1 MTIQNILIELFNS
14 TDASSSHRLK
24 TQLFESIEELYV
36 TKNNG
41 SSPTLN
47 QLIVFTV
54 MENLSSPMEPNR
66 ESTMATEGEE
76 DQQVFIERIQLFL
89 NYAVDYMHF
98 PIYDLKIPLSLTY
111 DALFDDDGCL
121 NSFGASFENRVAN
134 VNRFNQ
140 SFLAYRLQ
148 EKFYGKRYKPKRSSK
163 IKQDTREFVFLTRI
177 TCYYYMITWF
187 SVCPCAL

>member
-54 MENLSSPMEPNR
+54 KKDLSLPMEQNR
-66 ESTMATEGEE
+66 ESTMETEGEE
-76 DQQVFIERIQLFL
+76 EQQVFIERIQLFL

-111 DALFDDDGCL
+111 DAFFDDEGCL

-148 EKFYGKRYKPKRSSK
+148 EKFYGKRSKPKSSSM
-163 IKQDTREFVFLTRI
+163 IKQDTREFVFLQKYPRFFAVI
-177 TCYYYMITWF
+177 YMNWKF
-187 SVCPCAL
+187 